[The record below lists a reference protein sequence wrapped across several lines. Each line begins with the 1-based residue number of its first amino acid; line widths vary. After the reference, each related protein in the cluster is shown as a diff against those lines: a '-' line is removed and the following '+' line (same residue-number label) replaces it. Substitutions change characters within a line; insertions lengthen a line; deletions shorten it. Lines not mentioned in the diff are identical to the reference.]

1 MPFAVTDGELRALS
15 TLTNPYNPIVR
26 PFGITS
32 YRNAVTTYENIYKSQ
47 PNIRTVVD
55 YRARQIGQIE
65 AGLFERVSDT
75 ELVRRRDHP
84 LDRLL
89 RRPHPKWSRARFFR
103 SLSGDLDVFDN
114 SVLIKVKPAGS
125 RAAAALTRI
134 PANRIFPVGG
144 DWLTPDGFQ
153 IMGTGNIFA
162 WDEVVHVCGYNPEDV
177 RWGLSPIETLR
188 RILSEDV
195 ASGEARE
202 QFWDRAARLSG
213 WIGRPA
219 EAPDWGK
226 PAGNAATSG
235 RDRFLESWRDRM
247 TGNGPEAGSTPILE
261 EGMAFHQETF
271 DAQAAQY
278 LEARKLTGVESSRAY
293 HLHPA
298 LLGFTDTAPD
308 DTTRRGYIAD
318 NLSPD
323 LDRLAGELLLQLLP
337 DFETDLD
344 ALDRFAIIFDID
356 AKLRGDFLA
365 EAEATSRATGGPWM
379 LRNEAR
385 ARRGLPPVPGGND
398 LITPLNVTTGGRAN
412 PTDTAPGTP
421 GLGQAARHP
430 NTKAATTTNDALEN
444 LTPTAR
450 TWAEQH
456 ASIVAN
462 NVDRQAARFR
472 SRMGAGHDAES
483 AFNKTRADTEL
494 GDDLSGLALE
504 YAPTAAAGTADRFGI
519 DYDVTTE
526 EAWLINNARIAA
538 ESYNAKT
545 LADVLAAESSPD
557 VDTLDEADEAFAAAS
572 GARADAFGIGRVVTI
587 AGFAMMGAATQGGAS
602 SKTWLVNS
610 ENPRESHA
618 VLDGVTIPIQDNFD
632 VGGYEAPW
640 PGSSDLPAEEVAGC
654 TCGVEFN

>member
-47 PNIRTVVD
+47 PNVRTVVD
-55 YRARQIGQIE
+55 FRARQVGALE
-65 AGLFERVSDT
+65 PGLFERVSET

-89 RRPHPKWSRARFFR
+89 NRPHPKWSRPRFYR
-103 SLSGDLDVFDN
+103 ALSGDLDVFDN
-114 SVLIKVKPAGS
+114 SVLIKV
-125 RAAAALTRI
+125 RAEGRRTGAVALTRI

-153 IMGTGNIFA
+153 IMGTGTTFT
-162 WDEVVHVCGYNPEDV
+162 WDQVVHICGYNPEDV

-202 QFWDRAARLSG
+202 QFWERAARLSG
-213 WIGRPA
+213 WISRPT

-226 PAGNAATSG
+226 SAGNNATSG

-261 EGMAFHQETF
+261 EGMQFHQEEF

-278 LEARKLTGVESSRAY
+278 LEARKLTGVETSRSY

-308 DTTRRGYIAD
+308 DVTRRGYLAD

-337 DFETDLD
+337 DFETSLD
-344 ALDRFAIIFDID
+344 ALDRFTVIFDLD

-385 ARRGLPPVPGGND
+385 ARRGLPPVPGGDD
-398 LITPLNVTTGGRAN
+398 LIVPLNVTAGGRAS
-412 PTDTAPGTP
+412 PVDTAPGTP
-421 GLGQAARHP
+421 GLGQAARRK
-430 NTKAATTTNDALEN
+430 TKATTTNAAVEN
-444 LTPTAR
+444 LTPTGQ

-456 ASIVAN
+456 AAIVAN
-462 NVDRQAARFR
+462 NVDRQAARYR
-472 SRMGAGHDAES
+472 SRIGAGHDAES
-483 AFNKTRADTEL
+483 AFNKPRADIEL

-504 YAPTAAAGTADRFGI
+504 YAPTAAGPVADQFGI
-519 DYDVTTE
+519 TYDLTAE

-545 LADVLAAESSPD
+545 LAALIAAESSPD
-557 VDTLDEADEAFAAAS
+557 VDTLEESDAVFEDAS
-572 GARADAFGIGRVVTI
+572 GERADSFGLGRVVTI
-587 AGFAMMGAATQGGAS
+587 AGFAMSGAATQGGAS
-602 SKTWLVNS
+602 TKTWAVNS
-610 ENPRESHA
+610 ANARESHA
-618 VLDGVTIPIQDNFD
+618 LLDGTTIPLGENFD

-640 PGSSDLPAEEVAGC
+640 PGSPDLPVEEVAGC
-654 TCGVEFN
+654 TCSVDFS